1 MGKRIGK
8 ARVRTVKSKGKNRQ
22 HVHLAGHLQAKF
34 RPGLGAR
41 EGKSIKLVMRLK
53 CSYRNIFIMITLRKA
68 NDKILNIQ
76 DSKINDD

>member
-22 HVHLAGHLQAKF
+22 HVHLARHLQAKF
-34 RPGLGAR
+34 SPGLGAR

-53 CSYRNIFIMITLRKA
+53 CSYRNIFIITLRKA
-68 NDKILNIQ
+68 NNKILNIQ